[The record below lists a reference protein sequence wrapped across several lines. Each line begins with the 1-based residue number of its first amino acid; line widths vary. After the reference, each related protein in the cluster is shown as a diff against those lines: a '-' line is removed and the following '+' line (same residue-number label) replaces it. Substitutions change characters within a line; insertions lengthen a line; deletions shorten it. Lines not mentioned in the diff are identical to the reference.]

1 MRRTRART
9 NSGLVLL
16 PGNEEHVVV
25 RTVNPIVVEQFMN
38 AVAQSPVSSLLLDY
52 DGTLAPFCLN
62 RQQAVPYPGM
72 TALLQEIIA
81 NGRTRVVMITGR
93 NAHEVGPLLTVHPI
107 PEIWGCHGLER
118 LRPDGTYETP
128 SVDERVRH
136 ALGDAD
142 RWLRYQGLHNRAEF
156 KTGAVAL
163 HLRGLDEA
171 TAAETRGQVLLGWLP
186 IAQNT
191 PMELLEFDGGI
202 EMRMPGRDKGDAV
215 CTILN
220 EIGPEVPVAYLGDD
234 LTDER
239 AFLALGNLGLSVLVR
254 PEWRTTAAALW
265 IRPPEGLREFLT
277 RWLQACREGQHRA
290 GTESSALK

>member
-1 MRRTRART
+1 
-9 NSGLVLL
+9 
-16 PGNEEHVVV
+16 
-25 RTVNPIVVEQFMN
+25 MN
-38 AVAQSPVSSLLLDY
+38 AVAQAPVSSLLLDY

-62 RQQAVPYPGM
+62 RQYAFPYPGM
-72 TALLQEIIA
+72 TALLQEIID
-81 NGRTRVVMITGR
+81 NGRTRVVMVTGR
-93 NAHEVGPLLTVHPI
+93 NAHEVGPLLAVYPI

-128 SVDERVRH
+128 RVDEPVLH
-136 ALGDAD
+136 ALADAD
-142 RWLRYQGLHNRAEF
+142 RWLRCQGLHNRAEF

-171 TAAETRGQVLLGWLP
+171 TAAEARSQVLLGWLP

-215 CTILN
+215 RTILN

-239 AFLALGNLGLSVLVR
+239 AFLALGTAGLSVLVR
-254 PEWRTTAAALW
+254 PEWHPTAAALW

-277 RWLQACREGQHRA
+277 RWLQACREGQHLARI
-290 GTESSALK
+290 ESSGPK